1 MVVKH
6 QKKSGKRSGTHGWG
20 RNKHRNS
27 GSRGGYGMAGTGKKA
42 DNKKPSIWATEYFGK
57 HGFVCQTAKTIN
69 AITLRDVEDKLP
81 AWMANKQAKEEAGTI
96 VLNLKE
102 LGYDKLLGTGKITRK
117 IKITIAKSTASAA
130 EKIKKAGGELV
141 NK

>member
-1 MVVKH
+1 
-6 QKKSGKRSGTHGWG
+6 
-20 RNKHRNS
+20 
-27 GSRGGYGMAGTGKKA
+27 MAGTGKKA
-42 DNKKPSIWATEYFGK
+42 DHKKSSIWATEYFGK
-57 HGFVCQTAKTIN
+57 HGFVCQTAKTTS

-117 IKITIAKSTASAA
+117 FKIIIPKATASAA

>member
-6 QKKSGKRSGTHGWG
+6 KKKSGKRSGTHGWG

-27 GSRGGYGMAGTGKKA
+27 GSKGGYGMAGTGKKA
-42 DNKKPSIWATEYFGK
+42 DHKKTKIWATEYFGK
-57 HGFVCQTAKTIN
+57 HGFACQTAKTVN
-69 AITLRDVEDKLP
+69 AITLKGVDEKIPFWLK
-81 AWMANKQAKEEAGTI
+81 NKQAKEEAGTI
-96 VLNLKE
+96 ILNLQE

-117 IKITIAKSTASAA
+117 VKIIVAKAAVSAA